1 MPALAQ
7 YVCAGAGAGIRPSV
21 PATSNC
27 EKVPVPVPVTGTCQK
42 WVPVLITATVPQ
54 VPVPVQVTGTFTN

>member
-7 YVCAGAGAGIRPSV
+7 YVCSGAGAGIRPSV

-27 EKVPVPVPVTGTCQK
+27 EKVPVTGTCQK